1 MASVWET
8 AQEVLSQSHSQL
20 WVFAMIIQERN
31 WISESPKLQEESLG
45 FSSLFAA
52 YYFIPVF
59 PSLRTSIKGRNLF
72 GSKLE
77 SKNRDKAWRLS
88 WALLRK
94 ISLLHHWKLG
104 AYKELGMLLSARLR
118 VFHSRKRW
126 SHSLL
131 VKSKEKTGEQG
142 GFSAWMKGSKSA
154 LVTNAITFSALLSF
168 VGRKK

>member
-20 WVFAMIIQERN
+20 WVFALIIQERN
-31 WISESPKLQEESLG
+31 WISESPKLQEGSLG
-45 FSSLFAA
+45 FSGLFAA
-52 YYFIPVF
+52 YYFTPVF
-59 PSLRTSIKGRNLF
+59 PSLRDSIKGRNLF
-72 GSKLE
+72 WSKLE

-104 AYKELGMLLSARLR
+104 ACKELGMLLSAHLH

-126 SHSLL
+126 GHSLL
-131 VKSKEKTGEQG
+131 ENSKEKLAEQG
-142 GFSAWMKGSKSA
+142 RFSAWMKVSKSA
-154 LVTNAITFSALLSF
+154 LLTNAERYT
-168 VGRKK
+168 